1 MDELGN
7 PISFLLSGSQ
17 IHDSNTALS
26 RLETIDIHGSRII
39 ADRAYGCEEIREYII
54 QYHATCVIPPKRN
67 TKKHGLWIGIFISN
81 DIWLNVFFINLN
93 SFVVLLLDMIS

>member
-7 PISFLLSGSQ
+7 LISFLLSGGQ
-17 IHDSNTALS
+17 IHDSNIAIS

-39 ADRAYGCEEIREYII
+39 ADRAYGCEEIRQYII
-54 QYHATCVIPPKRN
+54 QYHATRVIPPKRN

-93 SFVVLLLDMIS
+93 SFVVLLPDMIS

>member
-7 PISFLLSGSQ
+7 PISFLLSGGQ

-54 QYHATCVIPPKRN
+54 RLCDTAQMQYKN
-67 TKKHGLWIGIFISN
+67 GLAS
-81 DIWLNVFFINLN
+81 L
-93 SFVVLLLDMIS
+93 

>member
-7 PISFLLSGSQ
+7 LISFLLSGGE
-17 IHDSNTALS
+17 IHDSNIAIS

-39 ADRAYGCEEIREYII
+39 ADRAYGCEEIRQYII
-54 QYHATCVIPPKRN
+54 QYHATRVIPPKRN

-93 SFVVLLLDMIS
+93 SFVVLLLNMIS

>member
-7 PISFLLSGSQ
+7 LISFLLSGGE
-17 IHDSNTALS
+17 IHDSNIAIS

-39 ADRAYGCEEIREYII
+39 ADRAYGCEEIRQYII

-93 SFVVLLLDMIS
+93 SFVVLLPDMIS